1 MKGRQIIY
9 NATELDW
16 IEARKT
22 EPRRDLHARFV
33 TQFGRDDVSFE
44 NFKALCTRKGWKT
57 GRTGCFAKGN
67 VSHNKGK
74 KGVCAPGRE
83 KGWFRK
89 GQLSGR
95 AAKVVKP
102 IGTERVAKGG
112 YLQRKVNDD
121 MPLQRRWKFI
131 HVINWEAVNGPIP
144 KGHALKC
151 RDGNRQNTDPDNW
164 DLVPRALL
172 PRLAGAKKGLNYDT
186 APAELRPTLMATARL
201 EHAIREAKAD
211 A

>member
-9 NATELDW
+9 SAAELDW
-16 IEARKT
+16 IEARQT
-22 EPRRDLHARFV
+22 EPRRDLHAQFV
-33 TQFGRDDVSFE
+33 AQFGRDDVSFE

-57 GRTGCFAKGN
+57 GRTGCFPKGN

-74 KGVCAPGRE
+74 KGVCAPGTE
-83 KGWFRK
+83 KGWFKK

-112 YLQRKVNDD
+112 YLQRKVNND
-121 MPLQRRWKFI
+121 MPFQRRWKFI
-131 HVINWEAVNGPIP
+131 HAINWEAVNGPIP

-164 DLVPRALL
+164 VLVPRALL
-172 PRLAGAKKGLNYDT
+172 PRLAGAKKGINYDN
-186 APAELRPTLMATARL
+186 APAELRPALLATAKL
-201 EHAIREAKAD
+201 EHAIREARQD
-211 A
+211 G

>member
-9 NATELDW
+9 SAAELDW
-16 IEARKT
+16 IEARQT
-22 EPRRDLHARFV
+22 QPRRALHAQFV
-33 TQFGRDDVSFE
+33 ARFGRDDVSFD

-57 GRTGCFAKGN
+57 GRTGHFAKGN

-74 KGVCAPGRE
+74 KGICAPGSE
-83 KGWFRK
+83 KGWFKK

-95 AAKVVKP
+95 AAKLAKP

-112 YLQRKVNDD
+112 YLQRKVNNDL
-121 MPLQRRWKFI
+121 PLQRRWKFV
-131 HVINWEAVNGPIP
+131 HVINWEAVNGPVP

-151 RDGNRQNTDPDNW
+151 RDGNRQNTDPSNW

-172 PRLAGAKKGLNYDT
+172 PRLAGAKKGINYDT

-211 A
+211 G